1 MYEDERNLTAIPIL
15 FACFYALAIPVSV
28 SCLIYSYI
36 SKVVFLLVSCYIFYY
51 LFVVLFFRF
60 HFWLARLSVY
70 HRLTFINHTQLFQL
84 EIMLQL

>member
-36 SKVVFLLVSCYIFYY
+36 SKVVFFISVLLHFLLLVCG
-51 LFVVLFFRF
+51 VVFSFSL
-60 HFWLARLSVY
+60 LAGKTISVS
-70 HRLTFINHTQLFQL
+70 
-84 EIMLQL
+84 